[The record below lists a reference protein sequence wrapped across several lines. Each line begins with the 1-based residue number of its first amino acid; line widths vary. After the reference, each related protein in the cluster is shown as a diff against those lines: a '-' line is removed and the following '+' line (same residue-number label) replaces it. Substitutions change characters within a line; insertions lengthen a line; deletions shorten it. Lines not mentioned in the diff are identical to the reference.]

1 MNTNDTRNTF
11 IRFFKER
18 GHELI
23 SSGSLI
29 PPDPQDPVLFV
40 TSGMHPLIP
49 YLKGRPHPSGRR
61 LVNSQRCLRTTDL
74 DEVGDSTHLTV
85 FEMLGS
91 WSLGDYSHEQSL
103 RWGWELLTGGFGIQR
118 ELMSV
123 TVFGGDD
130 RCPPDERSREVW
142 SELGL
147 DKERIV
153 PMVKEN
159 WWTGPDG
166 MCGPDS
172 EMFVWSGGGEPQ
184 GDPGSDGRWV
194 EVWNHVSMR
203 YRETRRGLVELPQRR
218 VDTGVGFERLLMLLQ
233 GVDSVY
239 ETDLFVPLMRE
250 LERWPLEE
258 GRRRLLS
265 DHLRSLT
272 VMVSDGVRPSNTGRG
287 YVLRRLLRRVLTE
300 LWQREPTGSLSQ
312 LDGEVLRDTLGL
324 SGVDGDVGHVH
335 DVLDSEERRF
345 RDLVTRGRT
354 LVERELRGGP
364 LTEEQLCYLY
374 ETRGLPRE
382 LVSHLVVELEG
393 RKT

>member
-1 MNTNDTRNTF
+1 MNTNETRNRF
-11 IRFFKER
+11 IDFFKER
-18 GHELI
+18 GHQLT
-23 SSGSLI
+23 SSSSLI

-40 TSGMHPLIP
+40 SSGMHPLIP
-49 YLKGRPHPSGRR
+49 YLKGRPHPKGRR

-103 RWGWELLTGGFGIQR
+103 RWGWELLTQGFGVR
-118 ELMSV
+118 PEVLSV

-130 RCPPDERSREVW
+130 RCPPDEGSREVW

-147 DKERIV
+147 DQRRVV
-153 PMVKEN
+153 PLVGEN

-172 EMFVWSGGGEPQ
+172 EMFVWTGSGEPE
-184 GDPGSDGRWV
+184 GRPGSDQRWV

-203 YRETRRGLVELPQRR
+203 YRQTDRGLVELPQLC
-218 VDTGVGFERLLMLLQ
+218 VDTGVGFERLLMVLQ
-233 GVDSVY
+233 KVGSVY
-239 ETDLFVPLMRE
+239 ETDLFVPWMRE
-250 LERWPLEE
+250 LGRWPLDED
-258 GRRRLLS
+258 RKRLLS

-300 LWQREPTGSLSQ
+300 LWEREPSGSLRE
-312 LDGEVLRDTLGL
+312 LDGEVLQQTLEL
-324 SGVDGDVGHVH
+324 SGIDGDVRKVRE
-335 DVLDSEERRF
+335 VLDSEERRF
-345 RDLVTRGRT
+345 DDLLTRGRP

-364 LTEEQLCYLY
+364 LTEAQLSYLH
-374 ETRGLPRE
+374 ETHGLPRE
-382 LVSHLVVELEG
+382 LVLGLVARLG
-393 RKT
+393 Q